1 MQQDAVVSGRLP
13 ASDELPAGVTDERVS
28 AVAAGYEAQAN
39 SLLQE
44 TGASVDTLRAMLNES
59 ELREARLAVFQGDDA
74 KLKRLG
80 AEATLRLARLPD
92 DPDML
97 KAIKETW
104 PADHKVVHRKDG
116 TVWLETPHYKMPW
129 SEAVHQGI
137 IRY

>member
-1 MQQDAVVSGRLP
+1 MKDSRVVKLP
-13 ASDELPAGVTDERVS
+13 TSEELPAGVTDEMVS
-28 AVAAGYEAQAN
+28 AVAAGYESQAN

-44 TGASVDTLRAMLNES
+44 TGASADTLRAMLNES
-59 ELREARLAVFQGDDA
+59 ELWEARLAVFQRDDA

-80 AEATLRLARLPD
+80 AEANLRLARLPD
-92 DPDML
+92 DPATM

-116 TVWLETPHYKMPW
+116 TAWLETPHHKMPW
-129 SEAVHQGI
+129 SEAVHRGI